1 MKRRALPHLRL
12 IAAFLE
18 SLSDPRREVPVTA
31 ESAVRTLEVLDVRN
45 GQSLR
50 QFPRATATYAAPS
63 VGRGLILWTD
73 ALGHATA
80 LTVPGYRR

>member
-1 MKRRALPHLRL
+1 MPVVGEVLVVESS
-12 IAAFLE
+12 AAPKND
-18 SLSDPRREVPVTA
+18 SS
-31 ESAVRTLEVLDVRN
+31 TLEVLDVRN